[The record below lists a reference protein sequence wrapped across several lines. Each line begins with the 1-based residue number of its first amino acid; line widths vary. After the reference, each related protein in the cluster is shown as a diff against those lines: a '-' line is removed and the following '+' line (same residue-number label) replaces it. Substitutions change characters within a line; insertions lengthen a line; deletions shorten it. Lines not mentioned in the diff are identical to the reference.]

1 MTCVQVVE
9 RENKNGT
16 GAVATV
22 KNEVF
27 LGL

>member
-16 GAVATV
+16 EAMATV

-27 LGL
+27 IVL